1 MAPRRMPEPKQ
12 ASAGTVLVT
21 MVVCSRSDGARR
33 AEPRARRRRR
43 AGRGAADRRLTL
55 LRPLASLSR
64 FLFLS
69 EATGSVE
76 SALGRDPDALA
87 GGELV
92 LPDLDLPRPSLSPDD
107 PAAPPAPATGDEPAP
122 TGNAEGRGPRTT
134 PTPARRDVRPHLIR
148 APTRSNRLRVAVRSA
163 TRCRRGSGRRS
174 SSGSTRST
182 RVLSLGRQS
191 SGLSRQD
198 YFNWRNGMR
207 QIVEEFRPDLVFVLL
222 GSNDAQAQV
231 LPSGSEIRS
240 GAWSG

>member
-1 MAPRRMPEPKQ
+1 MLAAPSLE
-12 ASAGTVLVT
+12 
-21 MVVCSRSDGARR
+21 
-33 AEPRARRRRR
+33 
-43 AGRGAADRRLTL
+43 RGADAGPVGRADRRPDAAPSARL
-55 LRPLASLSR
+55 LSR

-92 LPDLDLPRPSLSPDD
+92 PPDLDLPRPSLSPDD
-107 PAAPPAPATGDEPAP
+107 PAAPPAPASLGTNRPRRGTPRV
-122 TGNAEGRGPRTT
+122 RGPRTT

-148 APTRSNRLRVAVRSA
+148 APTRSNRLRVAGIGDSPSQGLGPAIEQWFDPSSRACSRSA
-163 TRCRRGSGRRS
+163 PVHGP
-174 SSGSTRST
+174 
-182 RVLSLGRQS
+182 VA
-191 SGLSRQD
+191 QD

-231 LPSGSEIRS
+231 SPSGSEIPVGS
-240 GAWSG
+240 MEW